1 MLELPNQELFTG
13 HCWRRTA
20 VTNLANKGHT
30 LPQIKAV
37 TGHESDT
44 VVQGYIEKSA
54 TELPKTAKSMAIE
67 TPQSKRLPTEESE
80 VNEESFA
87 SVSKKRPRMEVP
99 SYPQQLPFVINF
111 NVGSVL
117 GACFFFKAT
126 FHMEIALFLRNCFS
140 KCFGFVKQ
148 TRNFP
153 SAQ

>member
-54 TELPKTAKSMAIE
+54 TELLKTAKSMAIE

-87 SVSKKRPRMEVP
+87 SVSKKRPR
-99 SYPQQLPFVINF
+99 
-111 NVGSVL
+111 
-117 GACFFFKAT
+117 FFFLKAT
-126 FHMEIALFLRNCFS
+126 FHIEISLFLINCFL

>member
-54 TELPKTAKSMAIE
+54 TELLKTAKSMAIE

-80 VNEESFA
+80 VNEGSFA
-87 SVSKKRPRMEVP
+87 SVSKKRPRMEFL
-99 SYPQQLPFVINF
+99 SYLQQLPFVINF

-117 GACFFFKAT
+117 GACSSSSMPKVTEPSVDADNDDWFSPV
-126 FHMEIALFLRNCFS
+126 EI
-140 KCFGFVKQ
+140 
-148 TRNFP
+148 
-153 SAQ
+153 